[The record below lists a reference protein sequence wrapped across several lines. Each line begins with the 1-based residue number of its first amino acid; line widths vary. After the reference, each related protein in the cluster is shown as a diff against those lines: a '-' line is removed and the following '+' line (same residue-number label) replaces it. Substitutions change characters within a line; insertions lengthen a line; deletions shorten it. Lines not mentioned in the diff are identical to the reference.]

1 MRGACIFCPENMKA
15 NVLFR
20 QMKERREYFAVLIDE
35 YGGMT
40 GIITLHDLMEALVG
54 DLEEKEEAEK
64 PQEIEKTGENIWN
77 IQGYAPLGEVEEELG
92 VKLPTEEFDTFNG
105 YVCDVLGRVPD
116 AGETFSLETEK
127 MRMEIYGVK
136 NHMIE
141 GAVVTVKKEQKP
153 ES

>member
-1 MRGACIFCPENMKA
+1 M
-15 NVLFR
+15 
-20 QMKERREYFAVLIDE
+20 
-35 YGGMT
+35 
-40 GIITLHDLMEALVG
+40 
-54 DLEEKEEAEK
+54 
-64 PQEIEKTGENIWN
+64 
-77 IQGYAPLGEVEEELG
+77 
-92 VKLPTEEFDTFNG
+92 
-105 YVCDVLGRVPD
+105 CDVLGRVPD

>member
-1 MRGACIFCPENMKA
+1 MKK
-15 NVLFR
+15 
-20 QMKERREYFAVLIDE
+20 Q
-35 YGGMT
+35 
-40 GIITLHDLMEALVG
+40 
-54 DLEEKEEAEK
+54 
-64 PQEIEKTGENIWN
+64 GENIWN